1 MGNKSQICMDH
12 TASFSGK
19 NVVSFALL
27 LLLLL
32 LVVYLFFE
40 IYFPGYG
47 IISRQ

>member
-1 MGNKSQICMDH
+1 MDH

-19 NVVSFALL
+19 NVVSFAL

>member
-1 MGNKSQICMDH
+1 MDH

-32 LVVYLFFE
+32 VYLFFE